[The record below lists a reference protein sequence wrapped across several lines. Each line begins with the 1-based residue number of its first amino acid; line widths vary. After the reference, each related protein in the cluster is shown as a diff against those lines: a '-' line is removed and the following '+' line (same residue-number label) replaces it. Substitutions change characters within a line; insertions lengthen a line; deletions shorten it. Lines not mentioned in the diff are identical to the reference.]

1 MKPLYKI
8 LTFEALVVGYVL
20 LAWDGIISAPFIY
33 VRLLLMFLAG
43 AINAVFVEGPT
54 YGVIHP
60 VSSRPVMIFVG
71 VVLMGGSLLW
81 SFALRG
87 HM

>member
-8 LTFEALVVGYVL
+8 LTFEALAVGYVL
-20 LAWDGIISAPFIY
+20 LAWDGIISAPLIY
-33 VRLLLMFLAG
+33 GRLLFMFLAG
-43 AINAVFVEGPT
+43 AISAVFVEGPN

-60 VSSRPVMIFVG
+60 VSSRPVMVFVG

-81 SFALRG
+81 SFALKG